1 MSDLV
6 YQHLGDPARKSLV
19 VLHPVNLQNKVQLW
33 RKKRGQMER
42 GEKREKEKREGEG
55 RQRGEVP
62 VDRMNRFSSFFECS
76 KREGS

>member
-42 GEKREKEKREGEG
+42 GEKREEEG

>member
-19 VLHPVNLQNKVQLW
+19 VLHSVNLQNKVQLW

-42 GEKREKEKREGEG
+42 GEKREEEG